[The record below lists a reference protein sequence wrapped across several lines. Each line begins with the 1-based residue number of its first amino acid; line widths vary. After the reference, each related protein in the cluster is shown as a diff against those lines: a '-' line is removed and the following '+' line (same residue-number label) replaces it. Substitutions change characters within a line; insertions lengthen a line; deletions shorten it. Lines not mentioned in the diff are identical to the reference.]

1 MKPSVSDRDY
11 ELISAYLDGEVQP
24 HQKKIVEKRLAQEEQ
39 FKLAYEQL
47 LSTRAL
53 LRSQPKLRAP
63 RNYTLSPKMVTVS
76 QPSARGFLPLPSLL
90 RAASALASLVFV
102 ILFGLNWLAGGS
114 LMSSAP
120 VENSEMLF
128 QAAPAEATAEQPSL
142 SRSAPSEEQPLAKS
156 MPTAAPTPYA
166 VVPPAGDVG
175 GMGGG
180 GGTGAPAEGGVEA
193 PLLEP
198 YSATQLMAPT
208 ETLTTTLLPSPA
220 EITAE
225 IGMQSELAP
234 LPNSLSESQ
243 PASEVSETRLL
254 MQSLREN
261 WLLRQILYGVLAISF
276 AVIAIRIGKRKA

>member
-1 MKPSVSDRDY
+1 MKPSLSDRDY

-24 HQKKIVEKRLAQEEQ
+24 HQKKIVEERLAQEEQ

-53 LRSQPKLRAP
+53 LRSQPRLRAP
-63 RNYTLSPKMVTVS
+63 RNYTLSPKTVAAS
-76 QPSARGFLPLPSLL
+76 QPSARSFFPLPSLL

-102 ILFGLNWLAGGS
+102 ILFGLNWLAKGS
-114 LMSSAP
+114 MMSSAP
-120 VENSEMLF
+120 VESEMLF
-128 QAAPAEATAEQPSL
+128 QAAPAEATADQPSL
-142 SRSAPSEEQPLAKS
+142 SRSAPGEEQPLAKG
-156 MPTAAPTPYA
+156 MPTAAPSPFA
-166 VVPPAGDVG
+166 LVPPAGDVG

-180 GGTGAPAEGGVEA
+180 GGTGAPADGGVEA
-193 PLLEP
+193 PLLQP

-234 LPNSLSESQ
+234 LPDSLSESQ